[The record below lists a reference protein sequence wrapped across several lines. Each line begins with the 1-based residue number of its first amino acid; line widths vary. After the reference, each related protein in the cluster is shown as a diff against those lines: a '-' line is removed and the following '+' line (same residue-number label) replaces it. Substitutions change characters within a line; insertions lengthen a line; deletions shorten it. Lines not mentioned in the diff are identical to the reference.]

1 MMASEA
7 NVLKR
12 RAARPVRALG
22 LCVPAGKVLAL
33 ILVAAVAV
41 SGSVPQAGA
50 QSDPPTEYQIKAA
63 FLYNF
68 AKFVEWPA
76 DAFPD
81 PHAPIVVGIV
91 GEDPFGSVLDKIVLG
106 KSVNGRELLIKRFK
120 PGPDLR
126 NCHILF
132 ISSSEK
138 KHLAPILESLQGSS
152 VLTVGET
159 DRFVQ
164 SGGVV
169 NFILEENKVRFEIN
183 SDAAGRARLKI
194 SSKLLALARIVANQP
209 HGEKN

>member
-1 MMASEA
+1 MASEA
-7 NVLKR
+7 NTLKH
-12 RAARPVRALG
+12 RAARPVRPRTRR
-22 LCVPAGKVLAL
+22 VSPSKVLAL
-33 ILVAAVAV
+33 ILVAACALA
-41 SGSVPQAGA
+41 GSVPQAGA
-50 QSDPPTEYQIKAA
+50 QSETPTEYQIKAA

-76 DAFPD
+76 DAFAD
-81 PHAPIVVGIV
+81 PHAPVVVGIV

-106 KSVNGRELLIKRFK
+106 KTVNGRGLMIKRLK

-126 NCHILF
+126 KCHILF

-159 DRFVQ
+159 DRFAQ
-164 SGGVV
+164 SGGAI

-183 SDAAGRARLKI
+183 SETAARARLKI

-209 HGEKN
+209 NGGKN

>member
-1 MMASEA
+1 MASERGA
-7 NVLKR
+7 TR
-12 RAARPVRALG
+12 
-22 LCVPAGKVLAL
+22 CVWPHMLRVTAGRVLAL
-33 ILVAAVAV
+33 ILVAAGAGA
-41 SGSVPQAGA
+41 GSVPQADA
-50 QSDPPTEYQIKAA
+50 QSEPPSEYQIKAA

-76 DAFPD
+76 DTFAD
-81 PHAPIVVGIV
+81 PHDPIVLGIV

-106 KSVNGRELLIKRFK
+106 KTVNGRGLMIKRLK

-126 NCHILF
+126 KCHILF

-159 DRFVQ
+159 DRFAQ
-164 SGGVV
+164 SGGVI

-183 SDAAGRARLKI
+183 SETAARARLKI

-209 HGEKN
+209 NGGKN